1 MKRLVGWIQAFAVGS
16 GGVGLFALTFLDSS
30 FLSFPM
36 VSDLLVISMVT
47 EHKERLLYYALAPAL
62 GSTAGCLVLYFI
74 ARAGGEAFLRK
85 RFKEHHVENGLRT
98 IRKHGLLAVVVPA
111 LLPPPAPFKIFILL
125 AGVAEIPLAQFCGAV
140 FGARFARFFAE
151 GLLAVFYGEAAGA
164 WVSAHAKTA
173 GLAMS
178 AFVLAA
184 GLAWIW
190 WSRRKRL

>member
-1 MKRLVGWIQAFAVGS
+1 MQRLVGWIQAFAVGS

-47 EHKERLLYYALAPAL
+47 QHKERLLYYAIAPAL

-85 RFKEHHVENGLRT
+85 RFKEHHVENGLCT
-98 IRKHGLLAVVVPA
+98 IRKHGLLAVIVPA

-125 AGVAEIPLAQFCGAV
+125 AGVAEIPLTQFSAAV
-140 FGARFARFFAE
+140 FGARFARFFGE
-151 GLLAVFYGEAAGA
+151 GLLAFFYGEAAGA
-164 WVSAHAKTA
+164 WVVTHAKTA
-173 GLAMS
+173 GLGIS
-178 AFVLAA
+178 ALVLAA
-184 GLAWIW
+184 GLGWIW
-190 WSRRKRL
+190 WNRRKRL

>member
-1 MKRLVGWIQAFAVGS
+1 MKALVHWIQAFAVGS
-16 GGVGLFALTFLDSS
+16 GGIGLFALTFLDSS

-47 EHKERLLYYALAPAL
+47 QHRERLLYYALAPAL

-85 RFKEHHVENGLRT
+85 RFKERHVENGLRT
-98 IRKHGLLAVVVPA
+98 IRKHGVLAVVIPA

-125 AGVAEIPLAQFCGAV
+125 AGVAEIQVAQFSAAV
-140 FGARFARFFAE
+140 FGARFLRFFAE
-151 GLLAVFYGEAAGA
+151 ALLAFFYGEAAGN
-164 WVSAHAKTA
+164 WVKSHAMGA
-173 GLAMS
+173 GLIVS
-178 AFVLAA
+178 
-184 GLAWIW
+184 GLALASGLGWIW

>member
-1 MKRLVGWIQAFAVGS
+1 MKRLLAWIQAFAVGS
-16 GGVGLFALTFLDSS
+16 GGLGLFALTFLDSS

-98 IRKHGLLAVVVPA
+98 IRRHGLLAVVVPA

-125 AGVAEIPLAQFCGAV
+125 AGVAEIPVAQFSAAV
-140 FGARFARFFAE
+140 FGARFARFFIE

-164 WVSAHAKTA
+164 WIKAHAKTA

-178 AFVLAA
+178 AAVLAA
-184 GLAWIW
+184 GLLWIW
-190 WSRRKRL
+190 WDRRKRL

>member
-1 MKRLVGWIQAFAVGS
+1 MKRLLAWVQAFAVGS
-16 GGVGLFALTFLDSS
+16 GGLGLFALTFLDSS

-47 EHKERLLYYALAPAL
+47 QHKERLLYYAFTPAL

-85 RFKEHHVENGLRT
+85 RFKEHHVENGLHT

-125 AGVAEIPLAQFCGAV
+125 AGVAEIPLAQFSAAV
-140 FGARFARFFAE
+140 FGARFARFFVE
-151 GLLAVFYGEAAGA
+151 GLLAVFYGERAGA
-164 WVSAHAKTA
+164 WVRTHARNA
-173 GLAMS
+173 GLLMS
-178 AFVLAA
+178 AVVLAV
-184 GLAWIW
+184 GLGWIW
-190 WSRRKRL
+190 WNRKKRL

>member
-1 MKRLVGWIQAFAVGS
+1 MKRLVLWIQAFAAS
-16 GGVGLFALTFLDSS
+16 AGGVGLFALTFLDSS

-47 EHKERLLYYALAPAL
+47 EHQERLLYYALAPAL

-74 ARAGGEAFLRK
+74 ARAGGETVLRK
-85 RFKEHHVENGLRT
+85 RFKEHHVENGLRS

-125 AGVAEIPLAQFCGAV
+125 AGVAEIPLTQFSLAV
-140 FGARFARFFAE
+140 FGARFLRFFGEA
-151 GLLAVFYGEAAGA
+151 LLAFFYGEAAA
-164 WVSAHAKTA
+164 TWVKTHAKTA
-173 GLAMS
+173 GLIVSGLA
-178 AFVLAA
+178 LAA
-184 GLAWIW
+184 GLGWIW

>member
-1 MKRLVGWIQAFAVGS
+1 MKRLLAWIQAFAVGS

-47 EHKERLLYYALAPAL
+47 QHKERLLYYALAPAL

-74 ARAGGEAFLRK
+74 ARAGGETFLRK
-85 RFKEHHVENGLRT
+85 RFKEHHIENGLRT

-111 LLPPPAPFKIFILL
+111 LLPPPAPFKIFILM
-125 AGVAEIPLAQFCGAV
+125 AGVAEIPFAQFVTAV

-151 GLLAVFYGEAAGA
+151 GLLAFFYGEAAGA
-164 WVSAHAKTA
+164 WVKTHAKAA

-184 GLAWIW
+184 GLGWIW

>member
-1 MKRLVGWIQAFAVGS
+1 MKRLLAWVQAFAAGA
-16 GGVGLFALTFLDSS
+16 GGLGLFALTFLDSS

-47 EHKERLLYYALAPAL
+47 EHKERLLYYSLAPAL
-62 GSTAGCLVLYFI
+62 GSSAGCLVLYYI
-74 ARAGGEAFLRK
+74 ARAGGEAFLRR

-125 AGVAEIPLAQFCGAV
+125 AGVAEIPVAQFLAAV

-151 GLLAVFYGEAAGA
+151 GLLAVFYGERAGA
-164 WVSAHAKTA
+164 WVTAHARSA
-173 GLAMS
+173 GLILS
-178 AFVLAA
+178 AAVLAA

-190 WSRRKRL
+190 WDRRKRL